1 MSRVSEL
8 IDLIV
13 QGKNAEASDV
23 LNQELM
29 ARSYSEI
36 DKIKPDV
43 AANYFAPVIDYGDG
57 SEEPEYHTPENSAEE
72 PTEETPEE
80 ESTDETDS

>member
-13 QGKNAEASDV
+13 QGKNNEASDV

-29 ARSYSEI
+29 SRSYSAI
-36 DKIKPDV
+36 NDIKPEV
-43 AANYFAPVIDYGDG
+43 AANYFAPVVDYGDG
-57 SEEPEYHTPENSAEE
+57 SEEPQYETSNTTEEE
-72 PTEETPEE
+72 P
-80 ESTDETDS
+80 SDEADS

>member
-29 ARSYSEI
+29 SRSYSTI
-36 DKIKPDV
+36 NDIKPEV
-43 AANYFAPVIDYGDG
+43 AANYFAPVVDYGDG
-57 SEEPEYHTPENSAEE
+57 SEEPEYETSQTTQEE
-72 PTEETPEE
+72 P
-80 ESTDETDS
+80 SDETDS

>member
-13 QGKNAEASDV
+13 QGKNSEASDV

-29 ARSYSEI
+29 SRSYSAI
-36 DKIKPDV
+36 NDIKPEV
-43 AANYFAPVIDYGDG
+43 ASNYFAPVVDYGDG
-57 SEEPEYHTPENSAEE
+57 SEEPEYETSQTTQEE
-72 PTEETPEE
+72 P
-80 ESTDETDS
+80 SDETDS

>member
-23 LNQELM
+23 LNSELLS
-29 ARSYSEI
+29 RSYSAI
-36 DKIKPDV
+36 NDMKPEV
-43 AANYFAPVIDYGDG
+43 ATNYFSPVVGEVETEEEP
-57 SEEPEYHTPENSAEE
+57 SEE
-72 PTEETPEE
+72 
-80 ESTDETDS
+80 DE

>member
-13 QGKNAEASDV
+13 QGKNTEASEV

-29 ARSYSEI
+29 SRSYSAI
-36 DKIKPDV
+36 NDIKPEV
-43 AANYFAPVIDYGDG
+43 AANYFAPVVDYGDG
-57 SEEPEYHTPENSAEE
+57 SEEPQYETSNTTEEE
-72 PTEETPEE
+72 P
-80 ESTDETDS
+80 SNETDS

>member
-23 LNQELM
+23 LNQELLS
-29 ARSYSEI
+29 RSYEGI
-36 DKIKPDV
+36 NELKPEV
-43 AANYFAPVIDYGDG
+43 ATDYFAPVVSMPEDG
-57 SEEPEYHTPENSAEE
+57 GPITTSDEEPEE
-72 PTEETPEE
+72 
-80 ESTDETDS
+80 

>member
-29 ARSYSEI
+29 SRSYSAI
-36 DKIKPDV
+36 NDIKPEV
-43 AANYFAPVIDYGDG
+43 AANYFAPVVDYGDG
-57 SEEPEYHTPENSAEE
+57 SEEPEYETSQTTQEE
-72 PTEETPEE
+72 P
-80 ESTDETDS
+80 SDETDS

>member
-13 QGKNAEASDV
+13 QGKNSEASDV

-29 ARSYSEI
+29 SRSYSAI
-36 DKIKPDV
+36 NDSKPDV
-43 AANYFAPVIDYGDG
+43 AANYFASVIDYGDG
-57 SEEPEYHTPENSAEE
+57 SEEPDYQSTENASPEE
-72 PTEETPEE
+72 P
-80 ESTDETDS
+80 TDETDS

>member
-29 ARSYSEI
+29 SRSYSAI
-36 DKIKPDV
+36 NDIKPEV
-43 AANYFAPVIDYGDG
+43 AANYFAPVVDYGDG
-57 SEEPEYHTPENSAEE
+57 SGEPEYETSQTTQEE
-72 PTEETPEE
+72 P
-80 ESTDETDS
+80 SDETDS